1 MKARLTRKN
10 IEEYVPKTLFKGKCE
25 NYQLL
30 HVMSEIEELER
41 LAEIGKA
48 TELAFKDGSK
58 HTVFKHDID
67 YLLEFYKRECS
78 DEE

>member
-1 MKARLTRKN
+1 MKANLTRKN

-48 TELAFKDGSK
+48 TEKWFLIHGNFCQLI
-58 HTVFKHDID
+58 DIQS
-67 YLLEFYKRECS
+67 LLN
-78 DEE
+78 